1 MFKKIPFPVILALVA
16 VIGLIAGTVFFS
28 KSSVNLDDYIPKAQG
43 GDFTLQTADGPFTLS
58 DSGDKLAILYFG
70 YTFCPDV
77 CPTSLVAIGAA
88 LKMLTEA
95 ELNNIVPIFI
105 SVDPSRDTPEK
116 LKEYASFFH
125 PNILGMTADK
135 AKIDDLVKRYG
146 VYYKIQAAN
155 DSAAGYLV
163 DHSSQIV
170 VVQNG
175 EIKTNILHGTPPD
188 SIAEV
193 LRRFL

>member
-1 MFKKIPFPVILALVA
+1 MFKKIPFSVILALVA

-43 GDFTLQTADGPFTLS
+43 GDFTLQTTNGPFALS
-58 DSGDKLAILYFG
+58 DSGDKLAVLYFG

-88 LKMLTEA
+88 LNMLTEA
-95 ELNNIVPIFI
+95 ELNNIVPIFV
-105 SVDPSRDTPEK
+105 SVDPGRDTPER
-116 LKEYASFFH
+116 LKEYAAFFH
-125 PNILGMTADK
+125 PSILGMTSTK
-135 AKIDDLVKRYG
+135 SNIDDIVKRYG
-146 VYYKIQAAN
+146 VYYKIEAASE
-155 DSAAGYLV
+155 SAAGYLV

-175 EIKTNILHGTPPD
+175 KIKTNILHGTPPD

-193 LRRFL
+193 LRRYL